1 MEENKNSDEEKSA
14 IGNEQLAEN
23 RSEEIISAE
32 RKTMAETEEPQI
44 EQSEI
49 PIAIGTTYNQQQTEE
64 NMEVHHHTHPDSHRD
79 HGNPPAGRAGKN
91 WKTYFWEFLMLFLA
105 VFCGFLAEY
114 QLEHMIEH
122 QREKQFIGSFIEDLK
137 SDTVFIN
144 EYVHSKIQKRKD
156 HDSLIW
162 YLNSPDP
169 NRYSQRIYLYA
180 RKLTRNVSFIPAD
193 GTIKQL
199 KNSGGL
205 RLIRNQQASD
215 SIMAYDQAIELVL
228 KTQSRQENEVTEIR
242 PMMGRLMNANV
253 LETMVYADVVNPP
266 LGNPP
271 LRTVDK
277 EFILDFI
284 YAVHQLKG
292 SDALNAVRL
301 QRLKERAIGI
311 ILFLKKEYH
320 LK

>member
-1 MEENKNSDEEKSA
+1 
-14 IGNEQLAEN
+14 
-23 RSEEIISAE
+23 
-32 RKTMAETEEPQI
+32 
-44 EQSEI
+44 
-49 PIAIGTTYNQQQTEE
+49 
-64 NMEVHHHTHPDSHRD
+64 MEVHAHSHTARKKWTH
-79 HGNPPAGRAGKN
+79 
-91 WKTYFWEFLMLFLA
+91 YFWEFLMLFLA

-114 QLEHMIEH
+114 QLEHIIEN
-122 QREKQFIGSFIEDLK
+122 QREKKYISSFIEDLRA
-137 SDTVFIN
+137 DTAFITG
-144 EYVHSKIQKRKD
+144 YVNSKIEKRKD

-162 YLNSPDP
+162 YLNSPNP
-169 NRYSQRIYLYA
+169 NQHGQRIYLFA
-180 RKLTRNVSFIPAD
+180 RQLTRTLNFFPAD

-205 RLIRNQQASD
+205 RLIKNQEVSD
-215 SIMAYDQAIELVL
+215 SILAYDQAIERVL
-228 KTQSRQENEVTEIR
+228 LTQSRQENEITEIR
-242 PMMGRLMNANV
+242 PMMGKLMDPNV
-253 LETMVYADVVNPP
+253 LETMVYGDVVRPP
-266 LGNPP
+266 SGNPP
-271 LRTVDK
+271 LRTTDK

>member
-1 MEENKNSDEEKSA
+1 
-14 IGNEQLAEN
+14 
-23 RSEEIISAE
+23 
-32 RKTMAETEEPQI
+32 
-44 EQSEI
+44 
-49 PIAIGTTYNQQQTEE
+49 
-64 NMEVHHHTHPDSHRD
+64 MEVHHHSHTSPKGQARKKWTH
-79 HGNPPAGRAGKN
+79 
-91 WKTYFWEFLMLFLA
+91 YFWEFLMLFLA

-114 QLEHMIEH
+114 QLEHTIEN
-122 QREKQFIGSFIEDLK
+122 QREKKYIRSFIEDLRA
-137 SDTVFIN
+137 DTTFIT
-144 EYVHSKIQKRKD
+144 EYTESKIRKRKD

-169 NRYSQRIYLYA
+169 NKHGQRIYLFA
-180 RKLTRNVSFIPAD
+180 RQLTRGINFIPAD

-205 RLIRNQQASD
+205 RLIKNQQVSD
-215 SIMAYDQAIELVL
+215 SIMAYDQAIDRVL
-228 KTQSRQENEVTEIR
+228 LTQTRQENEITEIR
-242 PMMGRLMNANV
+242 PMMGKLMNANV
-253 LETMVYADVVNPP
+253 LETMVYGDVVSAPS
-266 LGNPP
+266 GNPP
-271 LRTVDK
+271 LRTADK